1 MRYTGENCPYC
12 GTEFAEQDDVVVC
25 PDCGTPHHRVCW
37 FAHGE
42 CAAAEKHAEGFV
54 WKKSAEPQP
63 EQEESKTEKNAHTRS
78 ESNLD
83 IVCPDCG
90 ATCPNGTLRCPECG
104 AVLIPFANPM
114 GDPPIAQFKPDF
126 NPNENIRGLKSGD
139 IALFCRTAGASYIKK
154 FRRKFSWNWAAFL
167 FSPYWFFYRKLH
179 KAGAILFAVFISLN
193 LLMIPAEQYF
203 NDTTAP
209 IMAEM
214 YELIEPYVEENQQTG
229 FMSFLYGNSVT
240 VSEEGYKV
248 LEEFIQSN
256 QSRIINEVL
265 KPLLPIVAVLFLL
278 GSLKVVSAL
287 LADRLYYKKAC
298 TEIKRIRGS
307 SSDERKVQV
316 ELFRKGGTN
325 ILFGSGSY
333 LIGDIL
339 IYAASYL
346 LMR

>member
-12 GTEFAEQDDVVVC
+12 GNEFAEQDDVVVC

-42 CAAAEKHAEGFV
+42 CAAAGKHAEGYV
-54 WKKSAEPQP
+54 WKKSAQPQAEEP
-63 EQEESKTEKNAHTRS
+63 KAEKNTHVRS

-114 GDPPIAQFKPDF
+114 VDPPIAQFKPDF

-154 FRRKFSWNWAAFL
+154 FRRKFSWNWAALL
-167 FSPYWFFYRKLH
+167 FSPYWFFYRKLYQ
-179 KAGAILFAVFISLN
+179 AGAIFFAIFISLN
-193 LLMIPAEQYF
+193 LLMIPAEQHF
-203 NDTTAP
+203 SEKSAAV
-209 IMAEM
+209 MAELTAQIAD
-214 YELIEPYVEENQQTG
+214 EDGNLKEDWVETYMAYAEQNPER
-229 FMSFLYGNSVT
+229 L
-240 VSEEGYKV
+240 
-248 LEEFIQSN
+248 L
-256 QSRIINEVL
+256 NEVF
-265 KPLLPIVAVLFLL
+265 KPMLPMYGVGFLMLL
-278 GSLKVVSAL
+278 LKVVAAL

-298 TEIKRIRGS
+298 TEIKRIRS
-307 SSDERKVQV
+307 STSDERKVQV
-316 ELFRKGGTN
+316 ELFRNGGTN

-333 LIGDIL
+333 LIGDLL
-339 IYAASYL
+339 IYAASYF
-346 LMR
+346 MMQ